1 MYITEFDIFEG
12 ETSGDDIKNRK
23 TIYTRKAKVNDNE

>member
-12 ETSGDDIKNRK
+12 EMRGDDIKNRK